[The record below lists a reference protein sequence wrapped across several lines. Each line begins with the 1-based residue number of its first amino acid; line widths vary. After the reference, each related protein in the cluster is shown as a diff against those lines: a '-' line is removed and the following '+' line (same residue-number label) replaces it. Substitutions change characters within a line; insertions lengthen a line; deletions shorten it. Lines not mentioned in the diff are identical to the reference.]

1 MIEFTARTED
11 PAERR
16 AAMMNLLNAMP
27 GRENMPDT
35 DRNLL
40 ADLLIHALDSTV
52 QHMMDHVK
60 RAVPS
65 FHSPMTAITMMPLLC
80 SIVRMQMDGIIDDDE
95 VKRARSRLIERDG
108 PEAFAKMHEEA
119 KREAAAAIDR
129 LKKQG

>member
-65 FHSPMTAITMMPLLC
+65 FQSPMTAITMMPLLC
-80 SIVRMQMDGIIDDDE
+80 SIVRMQMDGIIDDE
-95 VKRARSRLIERDG
+95 VKRARERLIKRDG

-119 KREAAAAIDR
+119 KREANAVVER
-129 LKKQG
+129 LRKQG